1 MTGRQISQAP
11 TLLYDILK
19 LNLEKCGKVVIN
31 TCNKYSYDFI
41 SNSWAYFLNVPSR
54 TLNKKESSQ
63 LQKRIRN

>member
-31 TCNKYSYDFI
+31 TCNKYSY
-41 SNSWAYFLNVPSR
+41 R
-54 TLNKKESSQ
+54 TLLVTHGYIFEM
-63 LQKRIRN
+63 LLPER